1 MERDKRVGGRRK
13 GWGRF
18 LIYLLCQR
26 SWRPWIWPKLNHL
39 HLTEEKRHCRLSLL
53 WGGGGG
59 GGGWVTLNHPH
70 PEKTW
75 ECVSWVNYPYWVRN
89 DLDSYDLY
97 HNLLYY
103 VKWIKTNQSTD
114 SFPQFKIFSSS
125 YLFQCQL
132 KCIYA
137 VYLKTQS
144 CAGFDYDYLSRIT
157 AKWVSKVIIFILR
170 SMTFD

>member
-39 HLTEEKRHCRLSLL
+39 HLTGDDLKRDTADCLCCV
-53 WGGGGG
+53 GGGGG
-59 GGGWVTLNHPH
+59 GGMVDIKPS
-70 PEKTW
+70 PSRKTW

-144 CAGFDYDYLSRIT
+144 CAGFDYLSRIT